1 MTEHPTH
8 QPPETEPDFTAFI
21 GIDWADK
28 DHQVCL
34 RLPGSKQNELS
45 KLAQTPE
52 AILEWIGDLRRRF
65 QNRPVAVALEQSKGA
80 LVYALMAYDFL
91 TLYPVNPA
99 MLAQYRKALVVSRA
113 KDDPLDAGL
122 LTDLVQNHREH
133 LRAWKPDTPEIRRLQ
148 LLVEHRRQAVDE
160 RSRLTCQLTAALKIH
175 YPQALELTGAYLFA
189 PLALDF
195 LTRWPTLDELKK
207 SRLETIRK
215 FYYAHNVRRPDVV
228 EERLNYV
235 RQSPPLTTDPVLIET
250 YALRARL
257 AVEQLRV
264 AHRAILEYDRQI
276 AALFAAHAD
285 AFIFDSFPGSGDIF
299 GPRLLAAFGSRRE
312 RFADATGMQRLSGIA
327 PVTVQSGQT
336 HWVHRRWACPRFLK
350 QTFHEYANISIQ
362 KSVWA
367 RTYYEHL
374 RAAGKGH
381 HAAIRALAFK
391 WIRIMFRCW
400 QDRTAYDEVAY
411 LKALQ
416 KRGSYLLKVVPQ
428 EAAG

>member
-1 MTEHPTH
+1 MTDKTTILPT
-8 QPPETEPDFTAFI
+8 PPEPDFAAFV
-21 GIDWADK
+21 GLDWADK
-28 DHQVCL
+28 EHQVCL
-34 RLPGSKQNELS
+34 RLPESKQNELS

-52 AILEWIGDLRRRF
+52 AILEWIGELRRRF

-80 LVYALMAYDFL
+80 LVYALMAHDFL
-91 TLYPVNPA
+91 TIYPVNPA

-122 LTDLVQNHREH
+122 LADLVQNHREH
-133 LRAWKPDTPEIRRLQ
+133 LRPWKIDTPETRRLQ
-148 LLVEHRRQAVDE
+148 LLVEHRRQTVDE
-160 RSRLTCQLTAALKIH
+160 RSRLTCQLMAALKIY
-175 YPQALELTGAYLFA
+175 YPQALDLTGISLFA
-189 PLALDF
+189 PMALDF
-195 LTRWPTLDELKK
+195 LTRWPTLDAFKK
-207 SRLETIRK
+207 SRVETIRK
-215 FYYAHNVRRPDVV
+215 FYYAHNVRRPDVI
-228 EERLNYV
+228 EERLKTA
-235 RQSPPLTTDPVLIET
+235 RQSPPLTGDLVLIET
-250 YALRARL
+250 YALRARV

-264 AHRAILEYDRQI
+264 VHRAILDYDRQI
-276 AALFAAHAD
+276 AALFAAHED
-285 AFIFDSFPGSGDIF
+285 AFIFDSFPGSGEIF
-299 GPRLLAAFGSRRE
+299 GPRLLAAFGSRRD
-312 RFADATGMQRLSGIA
+312 RFENAASMQRLSGIA

-400 QDRTAYDEVAY
+400 QTRTAYDELRY
-411 LKALQ
+411 IETLQ
-416 KRGSYLLKVVPQ
+416 KRGSYLLKFMPQ
-428 EAAG
+428 EAHV